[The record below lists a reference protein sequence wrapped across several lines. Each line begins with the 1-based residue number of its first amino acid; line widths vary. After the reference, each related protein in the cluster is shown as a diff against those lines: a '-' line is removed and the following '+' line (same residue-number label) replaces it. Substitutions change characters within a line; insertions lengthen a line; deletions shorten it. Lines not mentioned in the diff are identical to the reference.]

1 MSAFACVRIGVSV
14 LLSVYRPMQDGKFMK
29 HMRKQNDAEMKEK
42 EEEEEVGMFESLR
55 WHKVAPSRHRI
66 WPGVMMKFPTLMR
79 LPERSCCHNNQRRLT
94 AGPARVAPSERS

>member
-29 HMRKQNDAEMKEK
+29 HMRKQNAAEKK

-66 WPGVMMKFPTLMR
+66 WSDIDEAAGAEL
-79 LPERSCCHNNQRRLT
+79 LPQ
-94 AGPARVAPSERS
+94 